1 MDGTNTTDR
10 LVFAYTADSIK
21 LAVGKDITAKID
33 VRPDKSYATQVYT
46 CMSIGATRME
56 ETKVFQIPCNE

>member
-1 MDGTNTTDR
+1 MFCLHAR
-10 LVFAYTADSIK
+10 RVK

-56 ETKVFQIPCNE
+56 ETKVFQVPCDE